1 MSLLRS
7 YGGLRTIP
15 QDVEQ
20 TRTISFVASDG
31 TKDRHNSI
39 IDPKGWDL
47 ESYRKN
53 PIIGYMHDIYGGW
66 FSRNDPDNV
75 IGIGETQQEDD
86 RLLVN
91 IKFEPGDINPLAEK
105 IFRKVLHG
113 SIRAVSVGFYPL
125 KSHKGDEEK
134 GEERDVLYYDRAE
147 LVEVSIVNIPS
158 NVNSVKNAAPED
170 KMEMTRYILQQ
181 ALGES
186 YSEELTIKGIYAILE
201 GKEPETVLKEM
212 GASARNLNYLVAKLQ
227 LLNF

>member
-15 QDVEQ
+15 KDVEQ